1 MTDLIIRRS
10 VLGAGALALIAAAVT
25 ACTSGSADLPVA
37 SGSSL
42 TPTASETATTSPV
55 ISIAPSATPAT
66 AAASHAAVLPPAKH
80 PDITPK
86 PSPTIYLCEGNA
98 VAKPSWLNLA
108 CADQKMGLDRLR
120 WSGWGSA
127 TAHATGR
134 FWQYDCIPDC
144 ASGKLVSVPTR
155 VTVSE
160 LANGHYG
167 RLRVTVRPVP
177 EDPRD
182 YVLTKAG
189 PGAA

>member
-1 MTDLIIRRS
+1 MTELMIRRS
-10 VLGAGALALIAAAVT
+10 VLGAGALVLITAAVT
-25 ACTSGSADLPVA
+25 GCTSGSADLPVA

-42 TPTASETATTSPV
+42 TPTTPPAT
-55 ISIAPSATPAT
+55 SIAPSATPAT
-66 AAASHAAVLPPAKH
+66 ATASHAAVVPPAKR
-80 PDITPK
+80 PDITSQS
-86 PSPTIYLCEGNA
+86 SPTIYLCEGNA
-98 VAKPSWLNLA
+98 VAKPSGLALA

-155 VTVSE
+155 VTVSG
-160 LANGHYG
+160 LANGHYS